1 MDKAID
7 LDSMVTMMGDGSKHI
22 IVDSSGNSMDF
33 LMLIATDLR
42 VEEAGAARVQ
52 MHVQQSMDTTIL
64 LGTNALEPLNIRVQM
79 DEMKAQPATLETTA
93 TVAKRVVVQPGRTA
107 MIQVSGA
114 LADGDCV
121 FWSENRRIMSGV
133 CRGSKGVATVSAVNH
148 EEQPWVIRKG
158 ETLGTWST
166 DTWIDLRT
174 KEVSDMLELT
184 RRNHEHTRNRFEE
197 LIIILETNRRAGPLP
212 QDLKQL
218 VHEYK
223 DVFAISDLELSHTNL
238 ASPIVLVAKKDGSI
252 RLCVD
257 YREVNK
263 VTKKDSY
270 PLSAIDVTLQGLEG
284 KQFFT
289 SLDLAS
295 GYWQVPLTPEARE
308 ISAFTTTAGFFEF
321 CVLPFGLTNAPAE
334 FQRLIDKVLGE
345 LKGSEVSVYYV
356 ILVATETMETHLV
369 VLWGVFDALRRAR
382 LKLKPQKSRLMESKL
397 EFLGHYVDQDG
408 VWVDPDKIV
417 RIVEHPTPQN
427 LAELRTFLGMAGYY
441 REFVL
446 RFAHT
451 AKPLY
456 DLTSTKANFVWTEEH
471 QKAFD
476 MLKQHLTTAPVLA
489 QPDVEKARNGST
501 PFYIYTDASRSGVGA
516 VLAQEGDDGFLHP
529 LHFASEALS
538 RAERNYHVTD
548 QEALA
553 VIFAVQKFHYF
564 IYGVRTIVRT
574 DHASLTSLFRRANVS
589 PRVLRWALELQ
600 RYDLH
605 IEHVKGNANCVADAL
620 YRRVAKVE
628 GDAEPTS
635 AINEKVVCTIKSSEW
650 LEELRLDPEFA
661 PVVAAVEDQVD
672 QEVRLPRSDKSFN
685 TADFVIEDGRF
696 KLIQADD
703 TLVEVVPKEKRYP
716 LFLEAHKD
724 IMAGHFNAKK
734 MFAQLEMKLFWP
746 GMRHDLVKWCRE
758 CQRCFVSD
766 PKSGNI
772 PPLKPIAAS
781 KPFQIVG
788 IDLLEMG
795 PTTRGNRC
803 IVTIIDHFTKYLGA
817 YPISDKKAETVAE
830 ALFGLWIC
838 DGGRWPDILLS
849 DRGAEFENTIVASLC
864 DLMGIQQHFTKGYC
878 PREDGLTERMNGTI
892 VRMLKKKTVVPTE
905 WDVTLPTV
913 VYAYNACPHEATG
926 ESPHFLL
933 YGQDPKYPSEIIP
946 RDQLSPSMI
955 DYDQYKI
962 EFLCGLKLARECIQ
976 THSDDYR
983 TRMKASYDSRWK
995 TDSCDTFTGDRVYVK
1010 VPMEKGKSR
1019 HPKLVVDWSG
1029 QYRVLEASQN
1039 SALVTLI
1046 GENKEPIRVQ
1056 FDHLLKLPPYIDDTP
1071 VDTTTKRGKRGR
1083 RRMMGVHRCLRISL
1097 NRSHFR
1103 LPTTDP
1109 GSVDFTCP
1117 GSITRHGQQLYCRIA
1132 EPWKT
1137 FAPYAPLGD
1146 LVFPTV
1152 YEFARATSILQQ
1164 SHISNDQKIAHILN
1178 SNYVILSST
1187 ALGFVLSAYRAKCYH
1202 FMQYMD
1208 GLLDPTTANTVHP
1221 PRSEDDPFDMSELYQ
1236 QAISWAFAHPWNDNL
1251 WRQIRLK
1258 PTLVLLP
1265 QVFEE
1270 HVENFTAKRQM
1281 VKSYGKPKSIQDD
1294 WFDQEF
1300 SAVILFNPTEYS
1312 SLINWETAWSR
1323 ILMTVAEGADLF
1335 VLPGPKDDKDWGKS
1349 VDMLRDLCEETLALK
1364 PSLLPRLRCLLPT
1377 QSEMRAAEHPCE
1389 IPLKMMAGTS
1399 KSYSPHS
1406 VKVFFDMTQA
1416 FFGQYFSL
1424 KPFRCPRQE
1433 ETTSQ
1438 QRPRLP
1444 LSGGPLREALSYRQW
1459 KAQSRSLH
1467 REREPMRR
1475 HRSRSPERRAE
1486 RPPKVTNGRFDP
1498 YQRTQRSFS
1507 QRHGYHEHTSS
1518 SYRSP
1523 SYNQSHSYAHPSGRR

>member
-174 KEVSDMLELT
+174 KE
-184 RRNHEHTRNRFEE
+184 
-197 LIIILETNRRAGPLP
+197 
-212 QDLKQL
+212 
-218 VHEYK
+218 
-223 DVFAISDLELSHTNL
+223 
-238 ASPIVLVAKKDGSI
+238 
-252 RLCVD
+252 
-257 YREVNK
+257 
-263 VTKKDSY
+263 
-270 PLSAIDVTLQGLEG
+270 
-284 KQFFT
+284 
-289 SLDLAS
+289 
-295 GYWQVPLTPEARE
+295 
-308 ISAFTTTAGFFEF
+308 
-321 CVLPFGLTNAPAE
+321 
-334 FQRLIDKVLGE
+334 RLIDKVLGE

-451 AKPLY
+451 AKPL
-456 DLTSTKANFVWTEEH
+456 
-471 QKAFD
+471 
-476 MLKQHLTTAPVLA
+476 
-489 QPDVEKARNGST
+489 
-501 PFYIYTDASRSGVGA
+501 
-516 VLAQEGDDGFLHP
+516 
-529 LHFASEALS
+529 
-538 RAERNYHVTD
+538 
-548 QEALA
+548 
-553 VIFAVQKFHYF
+553 
-564 IYGVRTIVRT
+564 
-574 DHASLTSLFRRANVS
+574 
-589 PRVLRWALELQ
+589 
-600 RYDLH
+600 
-605 IEHVKGNANCVADAL
+605 
-620 YRRVAKVE
+620 
-628 GDAEPTS
+628 
-635 AINEKVVCTIKSSEW
+635 
-650 LEELRLDPEFA
+650 
-661 PVVAAVEDQVD
+661 
-672 QEVRLPRSDKSFN
+672 
-685 TADFVIEDGRF
+685 
-696 KLIQADD
+696 
-703 TLVEVVPKEKRYP
+703 
-716 LFLEAHKD
+716 
-724 IMAGHFNAKK
+724 
-734 MFAQLEMKLFWP
+734 
-746 GMRHDLVKWCRE
+746 
-758 CQRCFVSD
+758 
-766 PKSGNI
+766 
-772 PPLKPIAAS
+772 
-781 KPFQIVG
+781 
-788 IDLLEMG
+788 
-795 PTTRGNRC
+795 
-803 IVTIIDHFTKYLGA
+803 
-817 YPISDKKAETVAE
+817 
-830 ALFGLWIC
+830 
-838 DGGRWPDILLS
+838 
-849 DRGAEFENTIVASLC
+849 
-864 DLMGIQQHFTKGYC
+864 
-878 PREDGLTERMNGTI
+878 
-892 VRMLKKKTVVPTE
+892 
-905 WDVTLPTV
+905 
-913 VYAYNACPHEATG
+913 
-926 ESPHFLL
+926 
-933 YGQDPKYPSEIIP
+933 
-946 RDQLSPSMI
+946 
-955 DYDQYKI
+955 
-962 EFLCGLKLARECIQ
+962 
-976 THSDDYR
+976 
-983 TRMKASYDSRWK
+983 
-995 TDSCDTFTGDRVYVK
+995 
-1010 VPMEKGKSR
+1010 
-1019 HPKLVVDWSG
+1019 
-1029 QYRVLEASQN
+1029 
-1039 SALVTLI
+1039 
-1046 GENKEPIRVQ
+1046 
-1056 FDHLLKLPPYIDDTP
+1056 
-1071 VDTTTKRGKRGR
+1071 
-1083 RRMMGVHRCLRISL
+1083 
-1097 NRSHFR
+1097 

-1146 LVFPTV
+1146 HVFPTV

>member
-1 MDKAID
+1 MRVEDRFCPPQRNSSHLSVYLTRRNLFIGTVAQFSCPVGYKPHGHTTATCEDDGTWSHSPPKCHGKCGFDGLLSEEDGYEVYPSDIVTAIQCPPLAVDSRSMLVTVSSYKFGGIAQFQCAKGFVFFFSFLRSYCFYVNFGKGFRFTLIGAEHIHCQSDSTWSDKVPICTVVKCDKLEPPQNAVLLSPPRTHYHRGDVLLFGCLPNHILTGGDFVVCQPNGQWTKVITKLLGSGLVKSHCVCLIGGIEHVPLFVYIYVFDILKGMLLRKTCLSIPYFNNRCGVNKYEVIDPGLKSLRQIHSEQDRDFFLGSKLHSCLTSWKDSYHLLTELDAPQGQVYDSVRRAAIRLERAREAEMLVQKRNERSQAKIPFAKYFKQGSDKGSKQEHGIDATSSGNREKRCFQCGETGHYARKCPCKQGRRGKEQEQHQKTDGGVRKTNSGKLKGSFSAQVRGWCCSIREPGRRLILTKAYGKPCVCKVDVFGIKAQAIVDTGSIVSIVPVGLLKQAMDKAID
-7 LDSMVTMMGDGSKHI
+7 LDSMVTMMGDGNKHKV
-22 IVDSSGNSMDF
+22 VDASGNSMDF

-42 VEEAGAARVQ
+42 VEGAGAARVQ

-133 CRGSKGVATVSAVNH
+133 CRVSKGVATVSAVNH

-166 DTWIDLRT
+166 DTWIDPRT
-174 KEVSDMLELT
+174 KEVTGDMLELT
-184 RRNHEHTRNRFEE
+184 RRNHEQTRDRFEE
-197 LIIILETNRRAGPLP
+197 LINILDTNRRAGPMP

-238 ASPIVLVAKKDGSI
+238 VDHDIDVGGHSPI
-252 RLCVD
+252 R
-257 YREVNK
+257 
-263 VTKKDSY
+263 
-270 PLSAIDVTLQGLEG
+270 Q
-284 KQFFT
+284 
-289 SLDLAS
+289 
-295 GYWQVPLTPEARE
+295 
-308 ISAFTTTAGFFEF
+308 
-321 CVLPFGLTNAPAE
+321 
-334 FQRLIDKVLGE
+334 
-345 LKGSEVSVYYV
+345 
-356 ILVATETMETHLV
+356 
-369 VLWGVFDALRRAR
+369 
-382 LKLKPQKSRLMESKL
+382 
-397 EFLGHYVDQDG
+397 
-408 VWVDPDKIV
+408 
-417 RIVEHPTPQN
+417 
-427 LAELRTFLGMAGYY
+427 
-441 REFVL
+441 
-446 RFAHT
+446 
-451 AKPLY
+451 
-456 DLTSTKANFVWTEEH
+456 
-471 QKAFD
+471 
-476 MLKQHLTTAPVLA
+476 
-489 QPDVEKARNGST
+489 
-501 PFYIYTDASRSGVGA
+501 
-516 VLAQEGDDGFLHP
+516 
-529 LHFASEALS
+529 
-538 RAERNYHVTD
+538 
-548 QEALA
+548 
-553 VIFAVQKFHYF
+553 
-564 IYGVRTIVRT
+564 
-574 DHASLTSLFRRANVS
+574 
-589 PRVLRWALELQ
+589 
-600 RYDLH
+600 
-605 IEHVKGNANCVADAL
+605 
-620 YRRVAKVE
+620 
-628 GDAEPTS
+628 
-635 AINEKVVCTIKSSEW
+635 
-650 LEELRLDPEFA
+650 
-661 PVVAAVEDQVD
+661 
-672 QEVRLPRSDKSFN
+672 
-685 TADFVIEDGRF
+685 
-696 KLIQADD
+696 
-703 TLVEVVPKEKRYP
+703 
-716 LFLEAHKD
+716 
-724 IMAGHFNAKK
+724 
-734 MFAQLEMKLFWP
+734 
-746 GMRHDLVKWCRE
+746 
-758 CQRCFVSD
+758 
-766 PKSGNI
+766 
-772 PPLKPIAAS
+772 
-781 KPFQIVG
+781 
-788 IDLLEMG
+788 
-795 PTTRGNRC
+795 
-803 IVTIIDHFTKYLGA
+803 
-817 YPISDKKAETVAE
+817 
-830 ALFGLWIC
+830 
-838 DGGRWPDILLS
+838 
-849 DRGAEFENTIVASLC
+849 
-864 DLMGIQQHFTKGYC
+864 
-878 PREDGLTERMNGTI
+878 
-892 VRMLKKKTVVPTE
+892 
-905 WDVTLPTV
+905 
-913 VYAYNACPHEATG
+913 
-926 ESPHFLL
+926 
-933 YGQDPKYPSEIIP
+933 
-946 RDQLSPSMI
+946 
-955 DYDQYKI
+955 
-962 EFLCGLKLARECIQ
+962 
-976 THSDDYR
+976 R
-983 TRMKASYDSRWK
+983 TRP
-995 TDSCDTFTGDRVYVK
+995 
-1010 VPMEKGKSR
+1010 VP
-1019 HPKLVVDWSG
+1019 
-1029 QYRVLEASQN
+1029 
-1039 SALVTLI
+1039 
-1046 GENKEPIRVQ
+1046 
-1056 FDHLLKLPPYIDDTP
+1056 
-1071 VDTTTKRGKRGR
+1071 
-1083 RRMMGVHRCLRISL
+1083 
-1097 NRSHFR
+1097 

-1270 HVENFTAKRQM
+1270 HVENFTAKRQI

-1312 SLINWETAWSR
+1312 SLINWKTAWSR

-1444 LSGGPLREALSYRQW
+1444 LSGGPSREALSYRQW

-1467 REREPMRR
+1467 REREPTGR
-1475 HRSRSPERRAE
+1475 HRSRSLQRRTE
-1486 RPPKVTNGRFDP
+1486 RPRFEP
-1498 YQRTQRSFS
+1498 YRRTQRSFS
-1507 QRHGYHEHTSS
+1507 QRHGYHDHTGS
-1518 SYRSP
+1518 SYRSS